1 MDYFCIPCDKTVEA
15 EVSIEFV
22 NGVET
27 TWEHCPACGSDNII
41 RVDDQ
46 FDSEQYKTGEKL

>member
-1 MDYFCIPCDKTVEA
+1 MVHYCKQCNEIVVA

-22 NGVET
+22 NGEET
-27 TWEHCPACGSDNII
+27 TWEHCPCCGSDNII

-46 FDSEQYKTGEKL
+46 FNAAAYAKENR